1 MSDAKE
7 ERGFTLA
14 DTPDTAA
21 SALPSIDLSTFVLSL
36 GASAMFHL
44 GLAPGPVAADAA
56 DGERPAAEKNLPL
69 ARQTIDTLE
78 MIQLKTRGNLD
89 DDETKLIQSVLYELR
104 MEFVR
109 AERSGD

>member
-21 SALPSIDLSTFVLSL
+21 STLPSIDLSTFVLSL
-36 GASAMFHL
+36 GASAMLHL
-44 GLAPGPVAADAA
+44 GLAPGPVTAEAVA
-56 DGERPAAEKNLPL
+56 GERPAPEKNLPL

-78 MIQLKTRGNLD
+78 MIQRKTRGNLD